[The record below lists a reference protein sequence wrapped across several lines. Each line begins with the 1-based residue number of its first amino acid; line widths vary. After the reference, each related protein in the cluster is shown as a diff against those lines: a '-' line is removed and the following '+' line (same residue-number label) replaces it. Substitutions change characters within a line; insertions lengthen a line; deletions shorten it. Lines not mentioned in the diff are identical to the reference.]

1 MTDKSLVAV
10 AIFALVY
17 LIILAGEN
25 SPRKL
30 DRPAASLIGAV
41 LMIVAGVLT
50 RSEAAQAID
59 LATLALLLGMM
70 IVIHYTT
77 LSGLLDALARALVN
91 RCRTPQQLLW
101 VVCGTAGV
109 LSALF
114 VNDTIC
120 LLMTPLLLA
129 VSRRTRLPAE
139 PYLLAL
145 ATSSNVGSVMTLTG
159 NPQDILIGQ
168 SSNWS
173 WAGYALRMV
182 PLGAVC
188 LGINGLV
195 LRWLYGRQ
203 LATLSMPEPSSK
215 PSQETGRLLDRR
227 LATKTALVVS
237 GLLIA
242 FLAGAPMDLAAL
254 CAAVVLLVW
263 ANRPTEET
271 FAHVD
276 WALLLFFAGLFV
288 VVEGVNLAEGTAFA
302 RLAPL
307 LFHNPGSLSQLGLFS
322 FSSVVGSNLFSNVP
336 FVMLARGWISTHPQA
351 PLLWLALAA
360 SSTFA
365 GNLTLLGS
373 VANLIVAQGA
383 KEECPL
389 GFWAFLK
396 VGVPSTLLTTLVAT
410 LLVWGYRQLGL
421 V

>member
-1 MTDKSLVAV
+1 MTDRGLLAV
-10 AIFALVY
+10 VIFSLVY

-30 DRPAASLIGAV
+30 DRPAASLVGAV

-50 RSEAAQAID
+50 RREAAQAID

-70 IVIHYTT
+70 IVIHYAII
-77 LSGLLDALARALVN
+77 SGLLDMLARTLVH
-91 RCRTPQQLLW
+91 RSRTPGQLLW
-101 VVCGTAGV
+101 VVCGTSGL

-120 LLMTPLLLA
+120 LLMTPLILSVA
-129 VSRRTRLPAE
+129 RRAKLPAE

-168 SSNWS
+168 SSHWS
-173 WAGYALRMV
+173 WGGYAARMV
-182 PLGAVC
+182 PIGLICLLLNGAIV
-188 LGINGLV
+188 
-195 LRWLYGRQ
+195 RWLYAKK
-203 LATLSMPEPSSK
+203 LAGLQMPTENTPL
-215 PSQETGRLLDRR
+215 EREGRLDRK
-227 LATKTALVVS
+227 LAIKTGAVLS

-254 CAAVVLLVW
+254 CAAVALLIW

-271 FAHVD
+271 FARVD

-288 VVEGVNLAEGTAFA
+288 VVDGVNRAEGPVFA

-307 LFHNPGSLSQLGLFS
+307 LFHNAGSLAQLSLFS
-322 FSSVVGSNLFSNVP
+322 LASVVGSNLFSNVP
-336 FVMLARGWISTHPQA
+336 FVMLARGWVTTHAQA
-351 PLLWLALAA
+351 PLLWLVLAA

-389 GFWAFLK
+389 GFWPFLK
-396 VGVPSTLLTTLVAT
+396 VGIPSTLVTTFAAT
-410 LLVWGYRQLGL
+410 LMLWVYRQLGL
-421 V
+421 I